1 MSISDISGII
11 SFILL
16 IALICMYTDIRNLNK
31 TVKKL
36 DTEIRDLKSNNR
48 NA

>member
-1 MSISDISGII
+1 MSLTDISGIL
-11 SFILL
+11 SLILI
-16 IALICMYTDIRNLNK
+16 IAIICMYTDIRNLNK

-36 DTEIRDLKSNNR
+36 DTEIKELKANNR

>member
-11 SFILL
+11 SLILL
-16 IALICMYTDIRNLNK
+16 IALVCMYTDIRNLNK

-36 DTEIRDLKSNNR
+36 ESEIKDLKNKTV
-48 NA
+48 